1 MQTNSGHRKE
11 NSAHAL
17 PAPVLLQPQEAS
29 RESKEEATDSQGHVL
44 KAAQAGRGHPGNGV
58 QGLVSAAPKLW
69 PVLGERAEE
78 ETKEQRT
85 PVSKW
90 GKPSCKERDPRLGRR
105 RGLPGKKTAAG
116 EAKDDI
122 RKQPRG
128 PTASG
133 LYCKQRT
140 PQGSTFIANTCF
152 VLF

>member
-1 MQTNSGHRKE
+1 MQVWKE

-17 PAPVLLQPQEAS
+17 LALVLLQPQEAS
-29 RESKEEATDSQGHVL
+29 RESKEEATDSHVL

-69 PVLGERAEE
+69 PVLGGQAEE
-78 ETKEQRT
+78 EAQEGRS
-85 PVSKW
+85 PVSER

-105 RGLPGKKTAAG
+105 KGLPGKKKAAG
-116 EAKDDI
+116 EAKDHI
-122 RKQPRG
+122 RKRPGG

-133 LYCKQRT
+133 FYCKQR
-140 PQGSTFIANTCF
+140 PPKGSTSTAKACF